1 MSDLLVTSAPPTT
14 HSEEALLLSVLMPV
28 FNEREYLRECV
39 ETILAVPLPG
49 SMGREI
55 VLVDDAS
62 TDETRNIAS
71 ELARE
76 NPNTIRL
83 FVQEK
88 NGGKGTAI
96 QRAIVEMRGDLA
108 IIQDAD
114 MEYDPNDYLV
124 LLPPLLD
131 GRADV
136 VYGSRFATK
145 SERPILKYRHQLG
158 NKFLTFLSN
167 LMTDMNLTDME
178 TCYKLFKADILRDLD
193 LESRRFGIEPE
204 ITAKIARRNYSV
216 FEVPIKYDA
225 RTRAEGK
232 KIGWRD
238 GVSAIYTILK
248 YSFRD

>member
-1 MSDLLVTSAPPTT
+1 MRELPESDAASPADPERT
-14 HSEEALLLSVLMPV
+14 LLLSVLMPV

-49 SMGREI
+49 NIGREI
-55 VLVDDAS
+55 LLVDDAS

-71 ELARE
+71 ALARE
-76 NPNTIRL
+76 NPETIRL

-96 QRAIVEMRGDLA
+96 QRAIAEMKGDLA

-178 TCYKLFKADILRDLD
+178 TCYKLFRADILRDLN

-204 ITAKIARRNYSV
+204 ITAKIARRNHSV
-216 FEVPIKYDA
+216 FEVPIRYDA

-238 GVSAIYTILK
+238 GVSAIYTIFK